1 MGVYRHRKMENSYER
16 PDETGELTRLV
27 LERGHK
33 RRNDSKLTE
42 IQAPVI
48 QGSTLERR
56 VTGIID
62 EADLFANESSTVNDS
77 N

>member
-42 IQAPVI
+42 KHLLSKGLP
-48 QGSTLERR
+48 
-56 VTGIID
+56 
-62 EADLFANESSTVNDS
+62 S
-77 N
+77 NVVSRG

>member
-33 RRNDSKLTE
+33 RRNDSKLSE
-42 IQAPVI
+42 KHLLSKGLP
-48 QGSTLERR
+48 
-56 VTGIID
+56 
-62 EADLFANESSTVNDS
+62 S
-77 N
+77 NVVSRG